1 MGKEIAALKESAS
14 GLKKRLKRQQ
24 DEVLNHKNE
33 LKKLMTATEQKLE
46 QYNKEDE
53 QKQGKLIFTQ
63 LL

>member
-14 GLKKRLKRQQ
+14 GLKKRLKRQE

-53 QKQGKLIFTQ
+53 QKQGKLTFTQ

>member
-53 QKQGKLIFTQ
+53 QKQGKLTFTQ

>member
-53 QKQGKLIFTQ
+53 QKQGRFSFTQ

>member
-14 GLKKRLKRQQ
+14 GLKKRLKRQE

-53 QKQGKLIFTQ
+53 QKQGRFSFTQ

>member
-14 GLKKRLKRQQ
+14 GLKKRLKRQE

-53 QKQGKLIFTQ
+53 QKQGKFSFTQ